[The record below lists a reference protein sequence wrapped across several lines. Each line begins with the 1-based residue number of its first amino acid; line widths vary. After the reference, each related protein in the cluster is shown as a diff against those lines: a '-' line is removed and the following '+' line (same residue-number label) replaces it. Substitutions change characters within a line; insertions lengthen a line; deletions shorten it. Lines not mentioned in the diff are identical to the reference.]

1 MENTTQREATLEDA
15 KQLGLNKTEFESV
28 KTLLGRT
35 PNYIE
40 VIVYG
45 EMWSENLS
53 FKNSIKHLS
62 ALPTIKSVDLE
73 NGTQFSLTIE
83 NKQYKKHKDSTKQ
96 AIAKV
101 TSYQLGNIEDENTI
115 PSIKKTVETAN
126 KTTTTDGRNVF
137 FDKSFNNNAISDT
150 FSLETATTTD
160 QSQDKLELLKNH
172 LTKIIASHIEA
183 SEKDITVEQEKELI
197 QCSYKNK
204 IIVNIPLSTISV
216 GEGTPVYDREHTE
229 PDYFQEYKTI
239 SIDDIPEPED
249 LREVATYLLRSPN
262 IASKRWFN
270 NQIGTR
276 KSIPENTSVKP
287 LENEQQAI
295 ALTTT
300 CQPRYVHADPE
311 TGAAICIAEA
321 SRKIICAGG
330 TPKATALSLN
340 FGNPYNPETYWQFV
354 NTIKGLTAA
363 CTKFNTPVLDK
374 NMSFNNVS
382 MVDGKETAILPS
394 PNLGMMGIIEDRDKV
409 MTPDFKHKGDLIF
422 IIGEAVECIAS
433 SEYLFSYHNHKK
445 SPAPYFN
452 LEKELAT
459 QLVVKSLIQKDLIN
473 AAHDC
478 SRGGL
483 FITLTEMSMS
493 KELGFDIVTDAE
505 IREDAFLFGE
515 ASGRIIVGV
524 NEDSEDDF
532 IEYMMNAGVN
542 YTLLGHVTQGKLV
555 VDDIHYGFI
564 QAAKTIYNTA
574 IEKTIG

>member
-1 MENTTQREATLEDA
+1 MGSTIRRKTTIEDA
-15 KQLGLNKTEFESV
+15 SMLGLNKNEFEAIQ
-28 KTLLGRT
+28 TLLGRT
-35 PNYIE
+35 PNYTE
-40 VIVYG
+40 TVIYG
-45 EMWSENLS
+45 ELWSEESS
-53 FKNSIKHLS
+53 FKNSIKYLS
-62 ALPTIKSVDLE
+62 NLPTAKSIDLG
-73 NGTQFSLTIE
+73 NGTQFRIKIETNNTEAKQTLIKLTSFQLGSIE
-83 NKQYKKHKDSTKQ
+83 NEEIISKVKD
-96 AIAKV
+96 IV
-101 TSYQLGNIEDENTI
+101 
-115 PSIKKTVETAN
+115 KTVN
-126 KTTTTDGRNVF
+126 QNTTVDGRNVF
-137 FDKSFNNNAISDT
+137 FNKSFNNNPIINT
-150 FSLETATTTD
+150 FSAEIIPNTD
-160 QSQDKLELLKNH
+160 DHSKNRSDFDLLADKIAKTIANH
-172 LTKIIASHIEA
+172 LDIDSKEIKISEEKEHILCAYKNEIIASLPT
-183 SEKDITVEQEKELI
+183 SSLTL
-197 QCSYKNK
+197 
-204 IIVNIPLSTISV
+204 
-216 GEGTPVYDREHTE
+216 GEGTPIYDREYTE
-229 PDYFQEYKTI
+229 PSYLQEFENI
-239 SIDDIPEPED
+239 SINDVVEPDD
-249 LREVATYLLRSPN
+249 LREVATYLLKN
-262 IASKRWFN
+262 TNTASKRWFN

-287 LENEQQAI
+287 VENTNQAL
-295 ALTTT
+295 AFTVT
-300 CQPRYVHADPE
+300 CNPRYVYADPAKG
-311 TGAAICIAEA
+311 TSISIAEA
-321 SRKIICAGG
+321 ARKIICAGA
-330 TPKATALSLN
+330 TPKAISTVLN

-354 NTIKGLTAA
+354 NTIKGMAIA
-363 CTKFNTPVLDK
+363 SEKFNTPLTDK
-374 NMSFNNVS
+374 SVSFNNVS
-382 MVDGKETAILPS
+382 MINGIETPILPS
-394 PNLGMMGIIEDRDKV
+394 PTIGIVGVIENKDKV

-433 SEYLFSYHNHKK
+433 SEYLYSYHNFKK

-452 LEKELAT
+452 LEKEYETL
-459 QLVVKSLIQKDLIN
+459 QVVRSLIQKDLIN